1 MGYILQAAPGDR
13 GRFFDGQEG
22 GTALGSGCRDI
33 SPAPILKRVG
43 RIEEVGT
50 RKAAG
55 VGEDGDG
62 KRWGSIG
69 PGEVVMEGEAV
80 GGLVPGGGGEL

>member
-1 MGYILQAAPGDR
+1 MRTFVDR
-13 GRFFDGQEG
+13 REG
-22 GTALGSGCRDI
+22 GNALGSWCWDI
-33 SPAPILKRVG
+33 SPAPILKRIG

-55 VGEDGDG
+55 VGQDRNG
-62 KRWGSIG
+62 KRRGSIG